1 MKKMNKENIIVVCTI
16 VLCFMLTLALTMMFS
31 GDKIILDVFGN
42 SSAEQDA
49 YYMIAIGG
57 YKDLTIARQ
66 SAELIKAK
74 GGAGYVLNG
83 ENIEIIY
90 AVYKEENIA
99 NTVLEKLKDKGAYV
113 KKLDISNSKL
123 SWCDKDM
130 KEGVKSAIAHYDLCF
145 ETLYNVSTA
154 LNNDE
159 MTISDATIKIKVLR
173 VQIEEIKST
182 FYELSKD
189 CDIGEITE
197 IKLSLVTTLALLDNI
212 KISSDLAQTLSSIRY
227 QITQLVLCQQAM
239 MKVI

>member
-1 MKKMNKENIIVVCTI
+1 MKKINKENIIVVCTI

-31 GDKIILDVFGN
+31 GDRIILDVFN
-42 SSAEQDA
+42 KTSVEQDA
-49 YYMIAIGG
+49 YFMIAIGG

-74 GGAGYVLNG
+74 GGAGYVING

-90 AVYKEENIA
+90 AVYKDENVA
-99 NTVLEKLKDKGAYV
+99 NKVLENLKDKGAYV
-113 KKLDISNSKL
+113 KKIDIAKSKL

-130 KEGVKSAIAHYDLCF
+130 KDDVKNAIAHYDLCF

-154 LNNDE
+154 LNNNE
-159 MTISDATIKIKVLR
+159 MTISDANIKIKVLR
-173 VQIEEIKST
+173 VQIEEIKSN
-182 FYELSKD
+182 FYEMSKD
-189 CDIGEITE
+189 YDMSEITE
-197 IKLSLVTTLALLDNI
+197 IKLSLVTTLALIDNI
-212 KISSDLAQTLSSIRY
+212 KISNDFAQTLSSIRY